1 MAKRLLRRPSP
12 AMVVAVLALCVAL
25 GGTSFAAVK
34 LGKNAVKTKNIKN
47 NAVTSGKI
55 ANGAVTEGKIAAN
68 AVTEG
73 KIANGAVTGGKIANG
88 AIGSGQL
95 AGTAKSLW
103 VQMDIGGTDIVG
115 QSGGITVTPNGTGVK
130 VVNFGTNV
138 ANRGIVI
145 TTVLT
150 LGETTAEFGRCT
162 DIGCPGAAAD
172 NPNAIEVFTF
182 DASTNNLV
190 NTGFSAVAVP

>member
-1 MAKRLLRRPSP
+1 
-12 AMVVAVLALCVAL
+12 MVVAVLALCVAV

-73 KIANGAVTGGKIANG
+73 KIANGAVTASKIGNG
-88 AIGSGQL
+88 AVGSGQL

-103 VQMDIGGTDIVG
+103 VQMDIGGTSVAG
-115 QSGGITVTPNGTGVK
+115 QSGGITVTPNGMGQKLVD
-130 VVNFGTNV
+130 FGTNI
-138 ANRGIVI
+138 ANRGITI

-150 LGETTAEFGRCT
+150 LGETTVQFGRCT
-162 DIGCPGAAAD
+162 DIGCGPLTD
-172 NPNAIEVFTF
+172 SPDAIQVFTF

-190 NTGFSAVAVP
+190 NTGFSAVAAP

>member
-1 MAKRLLRRPSP
+1 MGKRIPRPSP
-12 AMVVAVLALCVAL
+12 AMVVALLALCLAV
-25 GGTSFAAVK
+25 GGTAFAATK

-47 NAVTSGKI
+47 GAVKESKLAANAVTESKI
-55 ANGAVTEGKIAAN
+55 AGN

-73 KIANGAVTGGKIANG
+73 KIAGSAVTGGKIANG
-88 AIGSGQL
+88 AVSADKIAGS
-95 AGTAKSLW
+95 AKSLW
-103 VQMDIGGTDIVG
+103 VQMDIGGADIVG
-115 QSGGITVTPNGTGVK
+115 QSGGITVTPNGMGQK

-138 ANRGIVI
+138 ANRGILI

-150 LGETTAEFGRCT
+150 LGETTAQFGRCT